1 MPYIVQIH
9 VKEKRKKA
17 SSRLQSMLQS
27 MLQLQSLQLAATQLL
42 DPISIPI
49 QVGIRRVG
57 GSLAESAPLVALKYR

>member
-1 MPYIVQIH
+1 MGIATRAYRDSRATH
-9 VKEKRKKA
+9 VLVATCTCR
-17 SSRLQSMLQS
+17 RQMMRQ
-27 MLQLQSLQLAATQLL
+27 AATQLL